1 MKTLYLLR
9 HAKSDWDNALQG
21 DHERTLAPRGVKAAE
36 CVGRM
41 LAAAGE
47 IPDRVLTSS
56 AVRARTTVDLAAES
70 GGWDVPTIVV
80 PEFYGSEPEVVM
92 ARVRREADDARSL
105 LLAGHEPVWSETT
118 SELIGGGVLRFP
130 TAALARVDLAIERW
144 SELAPGR
151 GQLTWFIIPR
161 FVEAAGLG
169 QRSTST
175 RA

>member
-9 HAKSDWDNALQG
+9 HAKSDWNNALQG

-36 CVGRM
+36 GVGRM

-56 AVRARTTVDLAAES
+56 AVRARTTVELAAES
-70 GGWDVPTIVV
+70 GGWDIPVIVV
-80 PEFYGSEPEVVM
+80 SEFYGSEPELVM
-92 ARVRREADDARSL
+92 ARVRREGDDARSL

-118 SELIGGGVLRFP
+118 SALIGGGMLRFP
-130 TAALARVDLAIERW
+130 TAALARVDLAIESW
-144 SELAPGR
+144 SELRPGR
-151 GQLTWFIIPR
+151 GQLTWFVIPR
-161 FVEAAGLG
+161 FAQAAGMDRL
-169 QRSTST
+169 ST